1 MVSLAARAAGWTAFW
16 FGTFGLA
23 NGIEQVLLYPYW
35 YPSAPDRFAYL
46 IVLFAV
52 YAAAGLAAGVGMAC
66 VALLLARRD
75 RAAPGAASLAGL
87 AAAFVFWAGFWIH
100 RDFVARSFSA
110 RGLAVTLALA
120 CAGAVC
126 IRIALR
132 LEPARARTGRALA
145 AVPAVFLLIG
155 LAVAA
160 RGSSGTRAPEG
171 GPNILLLVID
181 TLRADRLSCYGNPR
195 PASGAIDRLARDGV
209 LFAET
214 IAPAPLTQP
223 SVATI
228 LTGLYPAA
236 AGVVNHPN
244 RLEEGRSTLAEILC
258 EAGYRTAF
266 ANPHP
271 LLTPAWG
278 FDRGWDEYRYLH
290 KPSRFEASL
299 LADLLRRLRLRDLR
313 TGYQADTVTD
323 FAIDVLSRNRSEP
336 FFLYAHYLDPHF
348 PYVPPRPFDRLFAD
362 AGKPRL
368 LDERLPD
375 GRRRIF
381 SIDASPGEM
390 EETVALYDAEIAFT
404 SREVGRLL
412 SALDRLGLSDRT
424 LVALTADHG
433 ESLGEQ
439 GLFFAHTHYLYDP
452 TQHVPLILRFPNRFP
467 RGKIIE
473 AQAGLADLAP
483 TLLDAAGI
491 RAPEEMEGQ
500 SLLPLLRGEETEGR
514 FAFAENGERSLEAA
528 RRRTRDGSS
537 RGTRGSGA

>member
-1 MVSLAARAAGWTAFW
+1 
-16 FGTFGLA
+16 
-23 NGIEQVLLYPYW
+23 
-35 YPSAPDRFAYL
+35 
-46 IVLFAV
+46 
-52 YAAAGLAAGVGMAC
+52 
-66 VALLLARRD
+66 
-75 RAAPGAASLAGL
+75 
-87 AAAFVFWAGFWIH
+87 
-100 RDFVARSFSA
+100 
-110 RGLAVTLALA
+110 
-120 CAGAVC
+120 
-126 IRIALR
+126 
-132 LEPARARTGRALA
+132 
-145 AVPAVFLLIG
+145 
-155 LAVAA
+155 
-160 RGSSGTRAPEG
+160 
-171 GPNILLLVID
+171 VID

-195 PASGAIDRLARDGV
+195 PASGAIDRLARQGV

-236 AGVVNHPN
+236 AGVINHPN
-244 RLEEGRSTLAEILC
+244 RLEEDRSTLAEILRD
-258 EAGYRTAF
+258 AGYKTAF

-278 FDRGWDEYRYLH
+278 FDRGWHEYRYLH

-299 LADLLRRLRLRDLR
+299 LADLLRRLRLRGLR
-313 TGYQADTVTD
+313 VGYQADTVTD
-323 FAIDVLSRNRSEP
+323 FAVEVLSRNRSKP

-348 PYVPPRPFDRLFAD
+348 PYVPPRPFDRLFANEE
-362 AGKPRL
+362 APRL
-368 LDERLPD
+368 LDKRLPD

-381 SIDASPGEM
+381 SIEASQRQM

-404 SREVGRLL
+404 SREISRLL
-412 SALDRLGLSDRT
+412 STLDRLGLSDRT

-452 TQHVPLILRFPNRFP
+452 TQHVPLILRFPDRFP
-467 RGKIIE
+467 RGTIVE

-491 RAPEEMEGQ
+491 RPSMEMEGR

-514 FAFAENGERSLEAA
+514 FAFAENGRTIARSGEEENPRWLVEGDAGKWRMIRADGWKLIRIPTPSGSVYELYDLTSDPGETTNLADRRTDIMKRLLAPLEEWRLASESGSIAETEIDEETLEGLRSL
-528 RRRTRDGSS
+528 GYVQ
-537 RGTRGSGA
+537 